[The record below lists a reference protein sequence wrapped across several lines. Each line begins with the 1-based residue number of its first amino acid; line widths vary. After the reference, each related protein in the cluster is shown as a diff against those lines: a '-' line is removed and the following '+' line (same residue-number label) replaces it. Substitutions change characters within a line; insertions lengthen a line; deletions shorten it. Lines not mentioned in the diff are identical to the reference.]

1 MIRLIRHIIRAFYY
15 NESHLRN
22 KIENGNYFV
31 ALMGGAFFVI
41 VTIALITISFFSL
54 FPSVY
59 ESYLRLGKLFNSK
72 VVGVFV
78 VIVTVVV
85 LRVLVPRSEI
95 EKNILEKPEVDR
107 TVNYLL
113 TYIFIS
119 IAVVIFL
126 GLKFLRVY
134 KENMG
139 PL

>member
-1 MIRLIRHIIRAFYY
+1 MRAFYY

-41 VTIALITISFFSL
+41 VTVALITISFFSL

-59 ESYLRLGKLFNSK
+59 ESYLRFGKPINSK
-72 VVGVFV
+72 VVGFVV
-78 VIVTVVV
+78 VIVTVVA
-85 LRVLVPRSEI
+85 LRGLVPRSEI
-95 EKNILEKPEVDR
+95 EKSILEKPEVDR
-107 TVNYLL
+107 TVNYMLA
-113 TYIFIS
+113 YIFVS

-139 PL
+139 TI